1 MTAVLPDPVAEA
13 TAALMPALD
22 AALAGLHP
30 SLALVARY
38 HRGITDAEGRP
49 APAGSGGGKALRG
62 TIAMLAAE
70 AAGDASAG
78 PAAGTAVELVH
89 DFSLLHDDVMD
100 GDRTRRGRPAAWVV
114 FGAGRAV
121 LAGDALVVLACRV
134 LSESGSDRAAQAVDA
149 LLSATAELIDG
160 QARDLALEGAQHASV
175 DETLGMCAGK
185 TGALLA
191 CSAELGAL
199 LGGGSPAVVEALAG
213 FGRHLGI
220 AFQARDDILGIW
232 GLEPVTGKP
241 AYGDLR
247 RRKRTLPVTYA
258 LAAAD
263 GTADALL
270 RELDAAPDAPEG
282 HVERL
287 ALQVER
293 AGGRDRT
300 EELAARELAA
310 ARALLEGG
318 AIPSGAR
325 DRLAS
330 VARFV
335 TERDR

>member
-1 MTAVLPDPVAEA
+1 MTVVLPDSVAEA
-13 TAALMPALD
+13 TAAVLPAME
-22 AALAGLHP
+22 AALAELHP
-30 SLALVARY
+30 SLATVARY
-38 HRGITDAEGRP
+38 HRGTADADGRP
-49 APAGSGGGKALRG
+49 APEGGTGKALRG

-78 PAAGTAVELVH
+78 PAAATAVELVH

-100 GDRTRRGRPAAWVV
+100 GDRTRRGRPAAWAV
-114 FGAGRAV
+114 FGVGQAV

-134 LSESGSDRAAQAVDA
+134 LSSSGGDRAAAAVDT
-149 LLSATAELIDG
+149 LMDATAELIDG
-160 QARDLALEGAQHASV
+160 QARDLALEGAEGATV
-175 DETLGMCAGK
+175 AETLRMCAGK
-185 TGALLA
+185 TGALLG

-199 LGGGSPAVVEALAG
+199 LGGGSPAVVAALAG

-241 AYGDLR
+241 AYADLR
-247 RRKRTLPVTYA
+247 RRKRSLPVTYA

-263 GTADALL
+263 GTAPALR
-270 RELDAAPDAPEG
+270 RELDAACDAPEAD
-282 HVERL
+282 VERL
-287 ALQVER
+287 ALRLEH

-300 EELAARELAA
+300 EELAAQELEAA
-310 ARALLEGG
+310 LDLLDGA
-318 AIPSGAR
+318 AIPPDVR

>member
-13 TAALMPALD
+13 TAAVMPAID
-22 AALAGLHP
+22 AALDQLHP
-30 SLALVARY
+30 SLATVARY
-38 HRGITDAEGRP
+38 HRGTADAEGRP
-49 APAGSGGGKALRG
+49 APEGGTGKAMRG

-70 AAGDASAG
+70 ASGDASAG
-78 PAAGTAVELVH
+78 PAAATAVELVH

-114 FGAGRAV
+114 FGAGQAV
-121 LAGDALVVLACRV
+121 LAGDALIVLACRV
-134 LSESGSDRAAQAVDA
+134 LSSSGRDRAAQAVDT
-149 LLSATAELIDG
+149 LLDATAELIDG
-160 QARDLALEGAQHASV
+160 QARDLALEGAEDATV
-175 DETLGMCAGK
+175 DDTLRMCAGK
-185 TGALLA
+185 TGALLG

-199 LGGGSPAVVEALAG
+199 LGGGSPAAVEALAG

-258 LAAAD
+258 LATAD
-263 GTADALL
+263 GAAAALR
-270 RELDAAPDAPEG
+270 RELDAAPGAPEA

-287 ALQVER
+287 ALQLEE
-293 AGGRDRT
+293 AGGREQT

-310 ARALLEGG
+310 ALALLDGG
-318 AIPSGAR
+318 AIPAGVR
-325 DRLAS
+325 DRLET

>member
-1 MTAVLPDPVAEA
+1 VTAVLPDPVAEA
-13 TAALMPALD
+13 TAAVMPALD

-30 SLALVARY
+30 SLAAVARY
-38 HRGITDAEGRP
+38 HRGTADAEGRP
-49 APAGSGGGKALRG
+49 APGGAGGGKALRG

-70 AAGDASAG
+70 AAGDATAG
-78 PAAGTAVELVH
+78 PAAATAVELVH

-114 FGAGRAV
+114 FGAGQAV
-121 LAGDALVVLACRV
+121 LAGDALVILACRV
-134 LSESGSDRAAQAVDA
+134 LSESGNDLAAEAVATLLDA
-149 LLSATAELIDG
+149 TTELIDG
-160 QARDLALEGAQHASV
+160 QARDLALEGAEQASV
-175 DETLGMCAGK
+175 DETLRMCAGK
-185 TGALLA
+185 TGALIA

-199 LGGGSPAVVEALAG
+199 MGGGSPAVVEALAG

-232 GLEPVTGKP
+232 GREPVTGKP

-263 GTADALL
+263 GTADTLR
-270 RELDAAPDAPEG
+270 RELDAAPDAPEAD
-282 HVERL
+282 VERL
-287 ALQVER
+287 ALRVER
-293 AGGRDRT
+293 AGGRERT
-300 EELAARELAA
+300 QELAARELTAA
-310 ARALLEGG
+310 LALLDDP
-318 AIPSGAR
+318 AIPSGVR
-325 DRLAS
+325 ERLAS

>member
-1 MTAVLPDPVAEA
+1 MTSVLPDPVAEA
-13 TAALMPALD
+13 TAAVMPALE
-22 AALAGLHP
+22 AALAELHP
-30 SLALVARY
+30 SLAAVARY
-38 HRGITDAEGRP
+38 HRGTADAEGRP
-49 APAGSGGGKALRG
+49 APAGGTGKALRG

-70 AAGDASAG
+70 AAGDAAAG
-78 PAAGTAVELVH
+78 PAAATAVELVH

-114 FGAGRAV
+114 FGAGQAV
-121 LAGDALVVLACRV
+121 LAGDALVILACRV
-134 LSESGSDRAAQAVDA
+134 LSASRSDRAAQAVST
-149 LLSATAELIDG
+149 LLAATAQLIDG
-160 QARDLALEGAQHASV
+160 QARDLALEGAEHVSV
-175 DETLGMCAGK
+175 DDTLTMCAGK

-199 LGGGSPAVVEALAG
+199 LGGGSPALVEALAG
-213 FGRHLGI
+213 FGRHVGI

-247 RRKRTLPVTYA
+247 RRKRTLPVAYA

-263 GTADALL
+263 GTAAVLR
-270 RELDAAPDAPEG
+270 RELDAASGASG
-282 HVERL
+282 AHVEGL
-287 ALQVER
+287 ALRLER
-293 AGGRDRT
+293 AGGRERT

-310 ARALLEGG
+310 ALALLDEAG
-318 AIPSGAR
+318 IPPGVR

>member
-13 TAALMPALD
+13 TAAVMPAID
-22 AALAGLHP
+22 AALDGLHP
-30 SLALVARY
+30 SLATVARY
-38 HRGITDAEGRP
+38 HRGTADADGRP
-49 APAGSGGGKALRG
+49 APEGGTGKALRG

-70 AAGDASAG
+70 AAGEASAG
-78 PAAGTAVELVH
+78 PAAATAVELVH

-114 FGAGRAV
+114 FGAGQAV
-121 LAGDALVVLACRV
+121 LAGDALIVLACRV
-134 LSESGSDRAAQAVDA
+134 LSSSGRDRAAQAVDT
-149 LLSATAELIDG
+149 LLEATAELIDG
-160 QARDLALEGAQHASV
+160 QARDLALEGAEHATV
-175 DETLGMCAGK
+175 DDTLRMCAGK
-185 TGALLA
+185 TGALLG

-199 LGGGSPAVVEALAG
+199 LGGGSAAAVEALAG

-258 LAAAD
+258 LATADGAAAD
-263 GTADALL
+263 LR
-270 RELDAAPDAPEG
+270 RELDAAPGAPET

-287 ALQVER
+287 ALRLEE
-293 AGGRDRT
+293 AGGRERT
-300 EELAARELAA
+300 EELAARELSAA
-310 ARALLEGG
+310 LALLDGG
-318 AIPSGAR
+318 AIPAGVR
-325 DRLAS
+325 DRLET

>member
-1 MTAVLPDPVAEA
+1 MTALLPDPVTEA
-13 TAALMPALD
+13 TAAVMPAID
-22 AALAGLHP
+22 AALEELHP
-30 SLALVARY
+30 SLAAVARY
-38 HRGITDAEGRP
+38 HRGTAGADGRP
-49 APAGSGGGKALRG
+49 APAGDGGKSLRG

-78 PAAGTAVELVH
+78 PAAATAVELVH

-114 FGAGRAV
+114 FGTGQAV

-134 LSESGSDRAAQAVDA
+134 LASCRSDRAAQAVDM
-149 LLSATAELIDG
+149 LMDATAELIDG
-160 QARDLALEGAQHASV
+160 QARDLALEGAERATV
-175 DETLGMCAGK
+175 DDTLRMCAGK
-185 TGALLA
+185 TGALLG
-191 CSAELGAL
+191 CSAGLGAL

-247 RRKRTLPVTYA
+247 RRKRSLPVTYA

-263 GTADALL
+263 GTAPALR
-270 RELDAAPDAPEG
+270 RELDAAPDAPEA

-287 ALQVER
+287 ALRLAR
-293 AGGRDRT
+293 AGARERT
-300 EELAARELAA
+300 EARAARELGAA
-310 ARALLEGG
+310 LELLDG
-318 AIPSGAR
+318 AGIPADIR
-325 DRLAS
+325 DRLES

>member
-1 MTAVLPDPVAEA
+1 MTALLPDPVAGA
-13 TAALMPALD
+13 TAAMMPALD
-22 AALAGLHP
+22 AALEQLHP
-30 SLALVARY
+30 SLAIVARY
-38 HRGITDAEGRP
+38 HRGTADAEGRP
-49 APAGSGGGKALRG
+49 AAAGGTGKALRG

-70 AAGDASAG
+70 AAGVPSAG
-78 PAAGTAVELVH
+78 LTAATAVELVH

-114 FGAGRAV
+114 FGAGQAV

-134 LSESGSDRAAQAVDA
+134 LSSSGGERSARAVNT
-149 LLSATAELIDG
+149 LLEATAELIDG
-160 QARDLALEGAQHASV
+160 QARDLALEGNKLASV
-175 DETLGMCAGK
+175 DETLSMCAGK
-185 TGALLA
+185 TGALLG
-191 CSAELGAL
+191 CSAQLGAL
-199 LGGGSPAVVEALAG
+199 LGGGLPALIEALGG

-263 GTADALL
+263 GTAGALR
-270 RELDAAPDAPEG
+270 RELDAAPGAPEA

-287 ALQVER
+287 ALRLER
-293 AGGRDRT
+293 AGGRDST
-300 EELAARELAA
+300 EQLAARELAA
-310 ARALLEGG
+310 ALALLDGS
-318 AIPSGAR
+318 AIPPGVR
-325 DRLAS
+325 DRLES

>member
-1 MTAVLPDPVAEA
+1 VTSVLPDPVAEA
-13 TAALMPALD
+13 TAAVMPALE

-30 SLALVARY
+30 SLAAVARY
-38 HRGITDAEGRP
+38 HRGTADADGRP
-49 APAGSGGGKALRG
+49 APAGGTGKALRG

-78 PAAGTAVELVH
+78 LAAATAAELVH

-114 FGAGRAV
+114 FGAGQAV
-121 LAGDALVVLACRV
+121 LAGDALVILACRV
-134 LSESGSDRAAQAVDA
+134 ISASGSDRAAQAVET
-149 LLSATAELIDG
+149 LLDATAELIDG
-160 QARDLALEGAQHASV
+160 QARDLALEGADHPSV
-175 DETLGMCAGK
+175 PDTLTMCAGK

-199 LGGGSPAVVEALAG
+199 LGGGSPTVVEALGG

-232 GLEPVTGKP
+232 GVEQVTGKP

-247 RRKRTLPVTYA
+247 RRKRTLPVAYA

-263 GTADALL
+263 GTAAALR
-270 RELDAAPDAPEG
+270 RELDAATGASGG
-282 HVERL
+282 HVEQLAQRL
-287 ALQVER
+287 ER
-293 AGGRDRT
+293 AGGRERT

-310 ARALLEGG
+310 ALRLLDEAG
-318 AIPSGAR
+318 IPSGVR

>member
-1 MTAVLPDPVAEA
+1 MTMLLPDPVAEA
-13 TAALMPALD
+13 TAAVMPAID
-22 AALAGLHP
+22 AALDELHP
-30 SLALVARY
+30 SLAIVARY
-38 HRGITDAEGRP
+38 HRGTADAEGRP
-49 APAGSGGGKALRG
+49 APAGGTGKSLRG

-78 PAAGTAVELVH
+78 PAAATAVELVH

-114 FGAGRAV
+114 FGAGEAV

-134 LSESGSDRAAQAVDA
+134 LARCGSDRAGRAVDT
-149 LLSATAELIDG
+149 LMDATAELIDG
-160 QARDLALEGAQHASV
+160 QARDLALEGAERSTVH
-175 DETLGMCAGK
+175 DTLRMCAGK
-185 TGALLA
+185 TGALLG

-199 LGGGSPAVVEALAG
+199 LGGGSRAVVEALAG

-247 RRKRTLPVTYA
+247 RRKRSLPVTYA

-263 GTADALL
+263 GSAAALR
-270 RELDAAPDAPEG
+270 RELDAAADALDAQ
-282 HVERL
+282 VEAL
-287 ALQVER
+287 ALRLER

-300 EELAARELAA
+300 EELAARELDAA
-310 ARALLEGG
+310 LALLDGA
-318 AIPSGAR
+318 AIPPDIR

>member
-13 TAALMPALD
+13 TAAVMPAIE
-22 AALAGLHP
+22 AALGELHP
-30 SLALVARY
+30 SLATVARY
-38 HRGITDAEGRP
+38 HRGTADADGRP
-49 APAGSGGGKALRG
+49 AAAGGGGGKALRA

-78 PAAGTAVELVH
+78 TAAATAVELVH

-121 LAGDALVVLACRV
+121 LAGDALLVLACGV
-134 LSESGSDRAAQAVDA
+134 LASCGSDRAARAVDT
-149 LLSATAELIDG
+149 LMDATAELIDG
-160 QARDLALEGAQHASV
+160 QARDLALEGAERATV
-175 DETLGMCAGK
+175 DDTLRMCAGK
-185 TGALLA
+185 TGALLG
-191 CSAELGAL
+191 CSAGLGAL
-199 LGGGSPAVVEALAG
+199 LGGGSPAVVDALAG

-247 RRKRTLPVTYA
+247 RRKRSLPVTFA

-263 GTADALL
+263 GTAPALR

-282 HVERL
+282 QVERL
-287 ALQVER
+287 ALRLEH
-293 AGGRDRT
+293 AGARRRT
-300 EELAARELAA
+300 EELAAQELAA
-310 ARALLEGG
+310 ALDLLEGAAVPPG
-318 AIPSGAR
+318 VR
-325 DRLAS
+325 DRLES

>member
-1 MTAVLPDPVAEA
+1 MTAALPDPVTEA
-13 TAALMPALD
+13 TAAVLPALD
-22 AALAGLHP
+22 AALDGLHP
-30 SLALVARY
+30 SLAAVARY
-38 HRGITDAEGRP
+38 HRGTADAEGRP
-49 APAGSGGGKALRG
+49 APAGGSGKALRG

-78 PAAGTAVELVH
+78 PAAATAVELVH

-114 FGAGRAV
+114 FGAGQAV
-121 LAGDALVVLACRV
+121 LTGDALVVLACRV
-134 LSESGSDRAAQAVDA
+134 LSASGSDRAGRAVDT
-149 LLSATAELIDG
+149 LLDATAELIDG
-160 QARDLALEGAQHASV
+160 QARDLALEGAADASV
-175 DETLGMCAGK
+175 DETLSMCAGK

-213 FGRHLGI
+213 FGSHLGI

-232 GLEPVTGKP
+232 GREPVTGKP

-263 GTADALL
+263 GTADALR
-270 RELDAAPDAPEG
+270 RELDAAPGAPEA

-287 ALQVER
+287 ALRLEH
-293 AGGRDRT
+293 AGGRERT
-300 EELAARELAA
+300 EELAERELAA
-310 ARALLEGG
+310 ALALLDAA
-318 AIPSGAR
+318 AIPSGVR
-325 DRLAS
+325 ERLTS

>member
-1 MTAVLPDPVAEA
+1 MTAVLPDSVTEA
-13 TAALMPALD
+13 TAAVLPAID
-22 AALAGLHP
+22 AALDGLHP
-30 SLALVARY
+30 SLAAVARY
-38 HRGITDAEGRP
+38 HRGTADAEGRP
-49 APAGSGGGKALRG
+49 APGGGGGKALRG
-62 TIAMLAAE
+62 TIATLAAE

-78 PAAGTAVELVH
+78 PAAAIAVELVH

-114 FGAGRAV
+114 FGAGQAV
-121 LAGDALVVLACRV
+121 LAGDALVVLACRG
-134 LSESGSDRAAQAVDA
+134 LSASGSDRAAQAVDR
-149 LLSATAELIDG
+149 LLDATADLIDG
-160 QARDLALEGAQHASV
+160 QARDLALEGARRASV
-175 DETLGMCAGK
+175 DETLSMCAGK
-185 TGALLA
+185 TGALFA

-263 GTADALL
+263 GSVDALR
-270 RELDAAPDAPEG
+270 RELDAAADAPQA

-287 ALQVER
+287 ALRLES
-293 AGGRDRT
+293 AGGRERT
-300 EELAARELAA
+300 EELAARELDAA
-310 ARALLEGG
+310 LALLDAA
-318 AIPSGAR
+318 AIPSGVR
-325 DRLAS
+325 ERLAS